1 MQTNLAERA
10 YSNLFPDKENP
21 YELDLVYTGRLKS
34 YGGNV
39 SMRGSFVQFKLS
51 KKWRKISPEIQ
62 MGLIQELMLKLLKA
76 KRHSMYIDLYNNFI
90 RSLHIA
96 IPKTQTDPQLEE
108 SFNRVND
115 RYFVGL
121 VERPNLRWGQF
132 STRTFGTYDFKTDM
146 ITVSTVFKDTD
157 TKYLDYIM
165 YHEALH
171 KQRKFFKSGTKTYY
185 HDARFKRLES
195 VFENGAQI
203 EKELGRVVAKEQAKA
218 AFRLRDTGERPRKKR
233 GFFDWF

>member
-1 MQTNLAERA
+1 MEPNLAEQA
-10 YSNLFPDKENP
+10 YSNLFPEKENP
-21 YELDLVYTGRLKS
+21 FEMEIVYTGRLKQ

-39 SMRGSFVQFKLS
+39 SLRGSYMEFKLS
-51 KKWRKISPEIQ
+51 KKWRQISHEIQ
-62 MGLIQELMLKLLKA
+62 IGLIQELMLKILKA
-76 KRHSMYIDLYNNFI
+76 KKQSMYIDLYNNFV
-90 RSLHIA
+90 RNLHIA
-96 IPKTQTDPQLEE
+96 IPKTKNDPVLEA
-108 SFNRVND
+108 SFNRIND
-115 RYFVGL
+115 RYFVGM

-132 STRTFGTYDFKTDM
+132 STRTFGTYDFKTDT
-146 ITVSTVFKDTD
+146 ITVSTVFKETD

-165 YHEALH
+165 YHETLH

-203 EKELGRVVAKEQAKA
+203 EKELGIVVAKEKAKA
-218 AFRLRDTGERPRKKR
+218 AFRLRETGDAPRRKR

>member
-1 MQTNLAERA
+1 MEQNLAEQA
-10 YSNLFPDKENP
+10 YTGLFPGKENP
-21 YELDLVYTGRLKS
+21 YDLELVYTGRLKQ

-39 SMRGSFVQFKLS
+39 SLRGSYMEFKLS
-51 KKWRKISPEIQ
+51 KKWRQISPEIQ
-62 MGLIQELMLKLLKA
+62 LGLIQELMLKLLKQ
-76 KRHSMYIDLYNNFI
+76 KRQSMYIDLYNNFI
-90 RSLHIA
+90 KSLHIA
-96 IPKTQTDPQLEE
+96 IPKTKTDPQLEE

-157 TKYLDYIM
+157 IKYLDYIM
-165 YHEALH
+165 YHETLH

-218 AFRLRDTGERPRKKR
+218 AFRFREAKPRKR

>member
-1 MQTNLAERA
+1 MQSNIAEQA
-10 YSNLFPDKENP
+10 YTNLFPDRENP
-21 YELDLVYTGRLKS
+21 YEMDLVYTGRLKQ

-39 SMRGSFVQFKLS
+39 SLRGSCMEFKLS
-51 KKWRKISPEIQ
+51 KKWRQISPEIQ
-62 MGLIQELMLKLLKA
+62 MGLIQELMLKLLKQ
-76 KRHSMYIDLYNNFI
+76 KKKSMYIDLYNSFI
-90 RSLHIA
+90 RSLHLA
-96 IPKTQTDPQLEE
+96 IPKTQNNPILEE

-132 STRTFGTYDFKTDM
+132 STRTFGTYDFKTDT
-146 ITVSTVFKDTD
+146 ITVSTVFKETD
-157 TKYLDYIM
+157 IKYLDYIM
-165 YHEALH
+165 YHEVLH

-195 VFENGAQI
+195 VFENSAQI
-203 EKELGRVVAKEQAKA
+203 EKELGRVVAKERAKA
-218 AFRLRDTGERPRKKR
+218 TFRLREERPRKR